1 MKPEPMKFQTPLYS
15 AADIRR
21 QEQACAGQPLMELA
35 GRAIANYAQG
45 LLPDVQSS
53 ILLLA
58 GPGNNGGDAFVAAR
72 LLRDIYRVA
81 LVFCGDTDKLPADA
95 AAACRRWQ
103 ESGGELLSDIPAGE
117 WDLVIDGLFGIGL
130 GKPLSGRPAELVAQ
144 VNRLGS
150 KVLAIDIPSGLCAD
164 SGKVMGAAIH
174 ADCTM
179 TFLGLKPGLFT
190 LDGPDHAGTV
200 VLEMLGTAPLQTP
213 AGYLLEQEDV
223 SCWLQ
228 PRRKNSNKGSYGSV
242 GVVGGA
248 RQMSGAA
255 ILAARAALLLGSGR
269 VYAGLLAPDA
279 PAFDMMMP
287 ELMLRQAADVAALA
301 ALDCVVIGPG
311 MGVEEAGAA
320 LLADALGN
328 PATLVLDAD
337 ALNLLAG
344 ANPLK
349 ERCAARKGVTIVTP
363 HPGEAARMLAVSVE
377 DVQQDRIAA
386 AQNIAQAYGAITVLK
401 GCGTVIAMPDGRWWI
416 NHSGNPGLAS
426 AGMGDALAGMIAA
439 FVAQGLGAEQ
449 AALLGV
455 HLHGAAADAL
465 VSQGLGPVG
474 LTASEVLMEARHLL
488 NHWLEWSKC

>member
-1 MKPEPMKFQTPLYS
+1 MKFQTPLYS
-15 AADIRR
+15 AADICR
-21 QEQACAGQPLMELA
+21 QEQACAGQPLMERA
-35 GRAIANYAQG
+35 GQAIANYVQT
-45 LLPDVQSS
+45 LLPDVRSS

-58 GPGNNGGDAFVAAR
+58 GPGNNGGDALVAAR

-103 ESGGELLSDIPAGE
+103 ESGGELLTDIPAGE

-130 GKPLSGRPAELVAQ
+130 HKPLSGRPAELVAQ
-144 VNRLGS
+144 VNSLSS

-200 VLEMLGTAPLQTP
+200 VLEMLGTAPLQAP

-228 PRRKNSNKGSYGSV
+228 PRRRNSNKGSYGSV

-269 VYAGLLAPDA
+269 VYAGLLASDA

-287 ELMLRQAADVAALA
+287 ELMLRHAADIAALS
-301 ALDCVVIGPG
+301 ALDCLVVGPG
-311 MGVEEAGAA
+311 MGSEDAAAA
-320 LLADALGN
+320 LLADVLGS
-328 PATLVLDAD
+328 PAMLVLDAD
-337 ALNLLAG
+337 ALNMLA
-344 ANPLK
+344 ADENLRNACSQRQSPD
-349 ERCAARKGVTIVTP
+349 IVTP
-363 HPGEAARMLAVSVE
+363 HPGEAARMLGWPVSE
-377 DVQQDRIAA
+377 VQDDRIAGA
-386 AQNIAQAYGAITVLK
+386 VRIAEKYQAITVLK
-401 GCGTVIAMPDGRWWI
+401 GCGTVIATPDGRWWI

-439 FVAQGLGAEQ
+439 FVAQGLSSEQ

-474 LTASEVLMEARHLL
+474 LTASEVVMEARHLL
-488 NHWLEWSKC
+488 NHWLEWSKH

>member
-1 MKPEPMKFQTPLYS
+1 VADPMNFHTPLYF

-35 GRAIANYAQG
+35 GRAIANYVQG

-53 ILLLA
+53 VLLLA
-58 GPGNNGGDAFVAAR
+58 GPGNNGGDALVAAR

-81 LVFCGDTDKLPADA
+81 LVFCGDTNKLPADA
-95 AAACRRWQ
+95 AAACRHWQ
-103 ESGGELLSDIPAGE
+103 ESGGELLTDIPAGK

-130 GKPLSGRPAELVAQ
+130 GKPLSGRPAELVVQ

-200 VLEMLGTAPLQTP
+200 VLEMLGTEPVQAP

-223 SCWLQ
+223 SRWLQ
-228 PRRKNSNKGSYGSV
+228 PRRRNSNKGSYGNV
-242 GVVGGA
+242 AVIGGA
-248 RQMSGAA
+248 TQMSGAA
-255 ILAARAALLLGSGR
+255 ILAARAALLLGAGR

-287 ELMLRQAADVAALA
+287 ELMLRRAADIGKLS
-301 ALDCVVIGPG
+301 ALDCLVIGPG
-311 MGVEEAGAA
+311 MGCSDEAVS
-320 LLADALGN
+320 LLADAIRSTS
-328 PATLVLDAD
+328 TLVLDAD

-349 ERCAARKGVTIVTP
+349 QRCAEREGVSIVTP
-363 HPGEAARMLAVSVE
+363 HPGEAARMLGTSV
-377 DVQQDRIAA
+377 DAVQQNRIAA
-386 AQNIAQAYGAITVLK
+386 ALNIAQDYQAITVLK
-401 GCGTVIAMPDGRWWI
+401 GCGSVIAMPDSRWWI

-426 AGMGDALAGMIAA
+426 AGMGDALSGMIAA
-439 FVAQGLGAEQ
+439 LVAQGLSAEQ
-449 AALLGV
+449 AVLLGV

-474 LTASEVLMEARHLL
+474 LTASEVAMEARHLL
-488 NHWLEWSKC
+488 NHWQEWSKS